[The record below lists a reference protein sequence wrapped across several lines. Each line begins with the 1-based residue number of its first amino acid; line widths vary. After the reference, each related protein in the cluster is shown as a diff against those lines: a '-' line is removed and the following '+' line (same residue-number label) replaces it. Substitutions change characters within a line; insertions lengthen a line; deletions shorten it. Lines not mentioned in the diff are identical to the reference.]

1 METIS
6 KDLIEVDFWSDIK
19 TISKDSGVVDIP
31 LILAKYVIEHRKV
44 SKELSKFEHQLEVM
58 YNERYKYYKE
68 EYDDTILKDRE
79 VSLYAKA
86 DEDYLKLKEIRD
98 ELADYKDGIEKC
110 ISTIKET
117 HWVHKTRI
125 DYEKLYAVDK

>member
-1 METIS
+1 MVLN
-6 KDLIEVDFWSDIK
+6 DLIETDFLNDIK
-19 TISKDSGVVDIP
+19 AISKESGVAEIP

-44 SKELSKFEHQLEVM
+44 GKELSKLEHQLEVTFS
-58 YNERYKYYKE
+58 ERYKYYKE

-79 VSLYAKA
+79 LSLYAKA
-86 DEDYLKLKEIRD
+86 SQSYLDLKEKVD
-98 ELADYKDGIEKC
+98 ELSSYKEALEKA
-110 ISTIKET
+110 IATIKET

>member
-1 METIS
+1 MVLV
-6 KDLIEVDFWSDIK
+6 DLIETDFLNDIK
-19 TISKDSGVVDIP
+19 TISKESGVTEIP

-86 DEDYLKLKEIRD
+86 DEDYLKLKETRD
-98 ELADYKDGIEKC
+98 ELASYKEGLEKA
-110 ISTIKET
+110 IATIKET
-117 HWVHKTRI
+117 HWVHKTKI

>member
-1 METIS
+1 MVLN
-6 KDLIEVDFWSDIK
+6 DLIETDFLNDIK
-19 TISKDSGVVDIP
+19 AISKESGVAEIP

-44 SKELSKFEHQLEVM
+44 SKELSKLEHQLEVTFS
-58 YNERYKYYKE
+58 ERYKYYKE

-79 VSLYAKA
+79 LSLYAKA
-86 DEDYLKLKEIRD
+86 SQSYLDLKEHVD
-98 ELADYKDGIEKC
+98 ELSSYKEALEKA
-110 ISTIKET
+110 IATIKET

>member
-1 METIS
+1 MVLV
-6 KDLIEVDFWSDIK
+6 DLIETEFLSDIK
-19 TISKDSGVVDIP
+19 TISKESGVAEIP

-44 SKELSKFEHQLEVM
+44 SKELSKLEHELEVTFS
-58 YNERYKYYKE
+58 ERYKYYKE

-79 VSLYAKA
+79 LSLYAKA
-86 DEDYLKLKEIRD
+86 SQAYLDLKGKVD
-98 ELADYKDGIEKC
+98 ELASYKEALEKA
-110 ISTIKET
+110 IATIKET

>member
-1 METIS
+1 MVLN
-6 KDLIEVDFWSDIK
+6 DLIETDFLNDIK
-19 TISKDSGVVDIP
+19 AISKESGVTEIP

-44 SKELSKFEHQLEVM
+44 GKELSKLEHELEALF
-58 YNERYKYYKE
+58 NDRYKYYKE
-68 EYDDTILKDRE
+68 EYDEIILKDRE

-86 DEDYLKLKEIRD
+86 DQSYLDLKERVD
-98 ELADYKDGIEKC
+98 ELSTYKEALEKA
-110 ISTIKET
+110 IATIKET

>member
-1 METIS
+1 MVLN
-6 KDLIEVDFWSDIK
+6 DLIETDFLNDIK
-19 TISKDSGVVDIP
+19 TISKESGVADIP

-44 SKELSKFEHQLEVM
+44 GKELARLEHELEALF
-58 YNERYKYYKE
+58 NERYKYYKE
-68 EYDDTILKDRE
+68 EYDDMILKDRE

-86 DEDYLKLKEIRD
+86 SQSYLDLKGKVD
-98 ELADYKDGIEKC
+98 ELSSYKEALEKA
-110 ISTIKET
+110 IATIKET